1 MSNCIAMIF
10 GDDEKMACPVVLLC
24 ALGGW
29 WDCVVISSSKCLLHE
44 DRQLHFSACVLQGGG

>member
-1 MSNCIAMIF
+1 MIF

-29 WDCVVISSSKCLLHE
+29 WDCVVISSSKCLWMKTGSSISVPVFYKE
-44 DRQLHFSACVLQGGG
+44 GVNMARN